1 MEDAT
6 VKAGLLLE
14 AVETQRALA
23 DTALAGLQQHTAGLD
38 GLVREEIRA
47 TLIDELRAVTEE
59 GRRAAWQLQQLG
71 RAAGLR
77 LALWSIGSALLGA
90 ALSLGLAACFL
101 PSGAD
106 LVRLTAARDALAGEI
121 TRLGQAGARAQLRR
135 CGAAR
140 RLCVRVDRSAP
151 AYGEHADFLV
161 IQGY

>member
-14 AVETQRALA
+14 AVEAQRALA

-38 GLVREEIRA
+38 GLVRRRSGPRSSRSCA
-47 TLIDELRAVTEE
+47 PSR
-59 GRRAAWQLQQLG
+59 RRAGTPRL
-71 RAAGLR
+71 AAAPARPRRLR
-77 LALWSIGSALLGA
+77 LALRSIGSALLGA
-90 ALSLGLAACFL
+90 ALPLGLAACFL

-121 TRLGQAGARAQLRR
+121 TRLGQAGALAQLRR

-140 RLCVRVDRSAP
+140 RLCVRIDRSAP
-151 AYGEHADFLV
+151 AYGEHADYLV